1 MKLKKGSIAAKRF
14 MAKIRAKKKSAK
26 KVTKKP
32 ARKKM
37 SGIYDS
43 IKRQGIKAKKN
54 VAYSVIDKTLK
65 SANNREKA
73 SLKKAKKVIQNT
85 YLGSNLHKDTKSHN
99 VRISVMSGIN
109 NETLEILKMT
119 ISKLTY
125 WEKELI
131 RLKAELKLS
140 KDQYEKNGLRLHI
153 KRVKEIITF
162 NKKHITTLKKLI
174 K

>member
-1 MKLKKGSIAAKRF
+1 MKLKKGSKEAKLF

-26 KVTKKP
+26 K
-32 ARKKM
+32 
-37 SGIYDS
+37 
-43 IKRQGIKAKKN
+43 
-54 VAYSVIDKTLK
+54 KT
-65 SANNREKA
+65 
-73 SLKKAKKVIQNT
+73 AKKVSIKKPT
-85 YLGSNLHKDTKSHN
+85 VKKRVIKKRVIKKRIGSTHKDTASHN
-99 VRISVMSGIN
+99 VKISVMRGNN

-140 KDQYEKNGLRLHI
+140 KDQYQKNGLRHHI
-153 KRVKEIITF
+153 KRVKEIISF